1 MGNCGGSEQA
11 NKKKNAFDD
20 DFSSPL
26 TSGPQG
32 CDYLFKLLLI
42 GDSGVGKSSLVL
54 RFSDGTFSDSYVS
67 TLGVD
72 FKIRTLVLDGKKF
85 KLQIWDTAGQER
97 FKTIT
102 TAYYRGA
109 HGVII
114 VYDITSRKSFNNVSM
129 WLNQIDKD
137 AAESIAKLLIGNKSD
152 LEDQRAV
159 STADGTE
166 MARSLQIPFIE
177 SSAKLSTNVD
187 EAFTKLVRAIYSNT
201 E

>member
-97 FKTIT
+97 QHITAVLTVSSLFTTSHRGNHSTMFPCGSTKSIKTPQK
-102 TAYYRGA
+102 A
-109 HGVII
+109 
-114 VYDITSRKSFNNVSM
+114 
-129 WLNQIDKD
+129 
-137 AAESIAKLLIGNKSD
+137 
-152 LEDQRAV
+152 
-159 STADGTE
+159 
-166 MARSLQIPFIE
+166 
-177 SSAKLSTNVD
+177 
-187 EAFTKLVRAIYSNT
+187 
-201 E
+201 